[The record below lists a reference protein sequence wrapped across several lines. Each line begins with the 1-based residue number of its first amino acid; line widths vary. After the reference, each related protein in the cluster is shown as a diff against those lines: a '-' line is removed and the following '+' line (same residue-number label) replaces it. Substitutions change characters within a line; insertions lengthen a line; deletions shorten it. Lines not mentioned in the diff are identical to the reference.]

1 MATITSANSV
11 FTLIATSVFPVPQ
24 VLQGYAA
31 DDAFTTEAIQ
41 LADVTMGV
49 DGRLSAGYVPNPTK
63 VTISLQADSP
73 SIVLFDA
80 IIAATKVTRNVVYL
94 DGHINLPSTGKQYVL
109 TRGVLTS
116 VSQLPDAKKVLQ
128 PHKYEIT
135 FEGVHSS
142 IVAL

>member
-11 FTLIATSVFPVPQ
+11 FTLTAMSVFPVPQ

-31 DDAFTTEAIQ
+31 DDAFTTESLQI
-41 LADVTMGV
+41 ADVTMGV
-49 DGRLSAGYVPNPTK
+49 DGKLSAGYVPNPTK
-63 VTISLQADSP
+63 VTVMLQADSP

-109 TRGVLTS
+109 VRGVLTN
-116 VSQLPDAKKVLQ
+116 VSQVPDAKKVLQ

-135 FEGVHSS
+135 FESVYSS
-142 IVAL
+142 VVPL